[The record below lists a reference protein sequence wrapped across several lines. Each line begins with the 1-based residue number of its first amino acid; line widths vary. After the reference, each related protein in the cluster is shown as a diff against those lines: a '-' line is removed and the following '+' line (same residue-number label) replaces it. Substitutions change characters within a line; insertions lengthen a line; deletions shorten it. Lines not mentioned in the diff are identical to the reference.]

1 VPVGAS
7 QKGCVRKVAMRFV
20 LQGAEVVDGT
30 GSPRRKAD
38 VSVVGGYIDE
48 VAETIEPRG
57 DFTVDVGGLVLAP
70 GFIDPH
76 THFDAQVLWDRDLTP
91 SSWHGVTT
99 VITGNC
105 GFGIAPTKPEHRS
118 TIMRTLENV
127 EGMPLDALE
136 AGLPWTFETF
146 PESLDA
152 VDGAPNRLNIACL
165 AGHTPLR
172 FFVLGDEAT
181 EREASADEV
190 ETMRQILRHALDA
203 GAVGFSTSR
212 SESHRG
218 AYGRPVPS
226 RAASLEEIRLLASVL
241 GECGHGTFEA
251 TWGPDLFVD
260 EFAAIARQIERPVTW
275 AALMT
280 VKADPEYSVRV
291 AREIEEAGGT
301 VFPQISCSPI
311 VVQLSLA
318 EPAPLANVP
327 AFGEILS
334 LPQDARA
341 ALYADPQWR
350 ARARREVRERWGD
363 KLDEATVQE
372 TERHGD
378 LRHGPTLGQLASERD
393 SDSLD
398 VMVDLALEEE
408 LSTRFRIVMTNDDD
422 DQIGELLGNPRF
434 LLGLSDA
441 GAHTSQLCDAGNSTT
456 LLSHWVRQRR
466 ALTLEQAVWRMTG
479 HPAGVYGLTGR
490 GRIAPGWVSDL
501 VAFDPDTVGCQETE
515 RIRDFP
521 AGADRLVTRSVG
533 IHHVWVNGIPIWS
546 DGEPVPGARP
556 GLLLRQGLNPPDRPP
571 VGMH

>member
-1 VPVGAS
+1 M
-7 QKGCVRKVAMRFV
+7 AMRFV
-20 LQGAEVVDGT
+20 LQGAEVIDGT
-30 GSPRRKAD
+30 GSPRRRAD
-38 VSVVGGYIDE
+38 VSVVGGHIAE
-48 VAETIEPRG
+48 VADSIDPGEDLAI
-57 DFTVDVGGLVLAP
+57 DLGGLVLAP

-99 VITGNC
+99 VVTGNC
-105 GFGIAPTKPEHRS
+105 GFGIAPTRPADRV

-127 EGMPLDALE
+127 EGMPLRALE

-146 PESLDA
+146 PEYLDA
-152 VDGAPNRLNIACL
+152 VEAAPNRLNIACL

-172 FFVLGDEAT
+172 FYVLGDEAT
-181 EREASADEV
+181 ERGASAE
-190 ETMRQILRHALDA
+190 ELAAMRGLLREALDA

-226 RAASLEEIRLLASVL
+226 RAATLDEIRQLASVL

-260 EFAAIARQIERPVTW
+260 EFAAIARQIDRPVTW

-280 VKADPEYSVRV
+280 LKSDPAYSVRIT
-291 AREIEEAGGT
+291 REIEEAGGP

-318 EPAPLANVP
+318 DPAPLANVP

-334 LPQDARA
+334 LPHPARA
-341 ALYADPQWR
+341 ARYAEAQWR
-350 ARARREVRERWGD
+350 QRARVEVRERWGD
-363 KLDEATVQE
+363 KLDDATVQE
-372 TERHGD
+372 TELHRH
-378 LRHGPTLGQLASERD
+378 LRHGPTLGELARQAGT
-393 SDSLD
+393 DSLD
-398 VMVDLALEEE
+398 VMVDLALEEQ
-408 LSTRFRIVMTNDDD
+408 LGTRFRVVMTNDDD
-422 DQIGELLGNPRF
+422 DQIGVLLGNTRF

-441 GAHTSQLCDAGNSTT
+441 GAHTSQLCDAGNTTT
-456 LLSHWVRQRR
+456 LLSYWVRERG

-479 HPAGVYGLTGR
+479 HPAEVYGLTGR

-501 VAFDPDTVGCQETE
+501 VAFDPDTVGCGEIE
-515 RIRDFP
+515 RVVDFP
-521 AGADRLVTRSVG
+521 AGADRLVTRSTG
-533 IHHVWVNGIPIWS
+533 IAHVWVNGVPIWAE
-546 DGEPVPGARP
+546 GEPVPDARP
-556 GLLLRQGLNPPDRPP
+556 GLLLRRGLNPAPAPATPATARTA
-571 VGMH
+571 